1 MVGIG
6 RTGDGGKNSS
16 GSQDLGQNIE
26 TPRKVFGR
34 YLWSFKGY
42 RIYGVADAAEV
53 YAYAT
58 RDRAMAETASV
69 AASAAETCVFGAKT
83 IRGEA
88 TTIRGGDDVCRIGTV
103 SEIGPSDITVGGTRA
118 LHQTSGVGAPNS
130 SSPSGGRNRK
140 GTAD

>member
-69 AASAAETCVFGAKT
+69 AASAAETCVFGAKLLEEK
-83 IRGEA
+83 RQ
-88 TTIRGGDDVCRIGTV
+88 R
-103 SEIGPSDITVGGTRA
+103 
-118 LHQTSGVGAPNS
+118 SGVETMSVESELCQRSVHPI
-130 SSPSGGRNRK
+130 
-140 GTAD
+140 